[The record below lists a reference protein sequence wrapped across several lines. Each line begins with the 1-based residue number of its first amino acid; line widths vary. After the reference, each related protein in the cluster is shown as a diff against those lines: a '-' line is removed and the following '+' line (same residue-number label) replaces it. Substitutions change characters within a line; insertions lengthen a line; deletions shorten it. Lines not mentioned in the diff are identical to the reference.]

1 MANVSFG
8 RLRDHKCFPTYC
20 ILIVFGGNF
29 PKTMIGLSVGLGD
42 GGSVQVRPTSTLLG
56 PLNVASI
63 VGTRMGHTF
72 SVYCWSFVIHAYSNM
87 IC

>member
-1 MANVSFG
+1 
-8 RLRDHKCFPTYC
+8 
-20 ILIVFGGNF
+20 
-29 PKTMIGLSVGLGD
+29 MIGLSVGLGD